1 MLSAMQGLLNCKGLC
16 SRDQA
21 VDDRTWFDSPFY
33 NESLRLW
40 EFDEMLA
47 SVCDLPGGR
56 RQNAVIAFRQLGGG
70 IFRRRERRLVRLLHR
85 ELGRHFGMALATLDD
100 PSPSDLTPR
109 LRDTLRCL
117 LEGDGEKQVA
127 ARLGV
132 STLTV
137 HCYVKALYRHF
148 GVASRP
154 ELLAYFLR
162 RSGLRLPEP
171 DDSV

>member
-1 MLSAMQGLLNCKGLC
+1 VSRRLSW
-16 SRDQA
+16 
-21 VDDRTWFDSPFY
+21 V
-33 NESLRLW
+33 
-40 EFDEMLA
+40 
-47 SVCDLPGGR
+47 
-56 RQNAVIAFRQLGGG
+56 
-70 IFRRRERRLVRLLHR
+70 FRRRERRLVRLLHQ
-85 ELGRHFGMALATLDD
+85 ELGRHFGTPLATLDD

-137 HCYVKALYRHF
+137 HDYVKALYRHF
-148 GVASRP
+148 GVASRA

-162 RSGLRLPEP
+162 RSGLRLPGP
-171 DDSV
+171 DDPA